1 MSNSELGI
9 LFFLQLAVI
18 LGVCRLVGMFAKK
31 IGQPQVVGEMIAG
44 VLLGPSLFGL
54 LLPNIQQHVFP
65 KGVPMNILYASSQ
78 VGLVLYMFLIG
89 VEFDTNLIRKR
100 LRSAASVSLAGIMTP
115 LLLGALIAFLLTKE
129 PGVLFS
135 KHVVVWEAMLFM
147 GAAIAV
153 TAFPMLARIIF
164 ERGLAGTSLGTLALA
179 AGSIDDAVSWCI
191 LAIVLAVFKQSL
203 MIALFAVAGGVAY
216 AAVTLLVGRPLLRR
230 LETMTRQRDRIS
242 GPMLAFVLMLV
253 MLCGWITD
261 ALGIYAIFGGFI
273 LGTAMPRGNFA
284 RYLRDTLE
292 PIVTNFMLPLF
303 FVFSGL
309 NTRLGLLNSW
319 FLWGVAAV
327 ILLASVFGKGIACWL
342 AALINKE
349 PQRDALAI
357 GSLMNAR
364 GLMELIL
371 LNIGLQQGVITPTLF
386 TMLVIMAIVTTLM
399 ASPIFELVYGRFRK
413 KQVAVDSAMVAD
425 EIFADE
431 SPTYVPDDTVPTT
444 SAGSI

>member
-1 MSNSELGI
+1 MSNSELAVI
-9 LFFLQLAVI
+9 FFLQLAVI
-18 LGVCRLVGMFAKK
+18 LGACRLVGMLAKK

-54 LLPNIQQHVFP
+54 LLPHVQKYVFP
-65 KGVPMNILYASSQ
+65 TGTSMSILYASSQ

-89 VEFDTNLIRKR
+89 VEFDTNLIRRR
-100 LRSAASVSLAGIMTP
+100 LRSAASVSLAGILTP
-115 LLLGALIAFLLTKE
+115 LLLGALLAFFLTREQGLL
-129 PGVLFS
+129 FN

-191 LAIVLAVFKQSL
+191 LAVVLAIFKQNMLIAVLAVC
-203 MIALFAVAGGVAY
+203 GGVAY
-216 AAVTLLVGRPLLRR
+216 AAITLLIGRPLLGR
-230 LETMTRQRDRIS
+230 LETMTKKRDGIS
-242 GPMLAFVLMLV
+242 GPMLAFVLLLV

-261 ALGIYAIFGGFI
+261 AIGIYAIFGGFI
-273 LGTAMPRGNFA
+273 LGIAMPRGNFA
-284 RYLRDTLE
+284 KYLRNALE

-303 FVFSGL
+303 FVYSGL
-309 NTRLGLLNSW
+309 NTRLALVNSW
-319 FLWGVAAV
+319 FLVGIALL

-342 AALINKE
+342 AALLNKE
-349 PQRDALAI
+349 PQREALAI
-357 GSLMNAR
+357 GALMNAR

-371 LNIGLQQGVITPTLF
+371 LNIGLQQGIITPTLF

-399 ASPIFELVYGRFRK
+399 ASPIFELVYGRFRAR
-413 KQVAVDSAMVAD
+413 QVVAAESLAAGENPVYTTVDV
-425 EIFADE
+425 
-431 SPTYVPDDTVPTT
+431 
-444 SAGSI
+444 